1 MFGGFKKFI
10 LRGNVVDLAI
20 GIVIGVAFG
29 AVVKAFT
36 DGILMAFIA
45 AVFGKPNFDSVI
57 IYLGDGE
64 ILIGT
69 FLTALLNFVI
79 VAGAIYFL
87 VVLPLNK
94 IMARRKST
102 DEEAAEEIAEE
113 IALLREIRDSLK
125 SREA

>member
-79 VAGAIYFL
+79 VAGAIYF
-87 VVLPLNK
+87 VVVVPLNK
-94 IMARRKST
+94 LAERRAAGKDA
-102 DEEAAEEIAEE
+102 DEPTNDERM
-113 IALLREIRDSLK
+113 IALLEQIAAK
-125 SREA
+125 

>member
-1 MFGGFKKFI
+1 MVGGFKKFI

-45 AVFGKPNFDSVI
+45 AVFGKPNFDSVVI
-57 IYLGDGE
+57 NVGDGV

-69 FLTALLNFVI
+69 FFTALLNFVI
-79 VAGAIYFL
+79 VAGAVYFA
-87 VVLPLNK
+87 VVVPLNK
-94 IMARRKST
+94 LAERRRSGEDVEEPT
-102 DEEAAEEIAEE
+102 SDERM
-113 IALLREIRDSLK
+113 IALLEQIAAK
-125 SREA
+125 